1 MKSKTFQNQVRYK
14 DYGNKKEEEKKTML
28 HPMHVPMDE
37 LQEIGQHPSLA
48 KVLGSLLDFEKL
60 KYCNGCGICTGIC
73 PMAKLLPEYYNPRIL
88 LHSLPLGD
96 DKVLKSPQLWLC
108 AWCYRCYRRCPQSLN
123 LPEIFQVVRR
133 FAVECGYM
141 EGFHKALEIIR
152 RNIPFPVSCSYVC
165 FHPERVIKNQQI
177 VSDAIQH
184 SLLTSDH
191 KPNQKQ
197 LFLKNSE
204 PKVAIIGSG
213 PAGLSAANDL
223 AKKGYSVTVFEALS
237 SPGGM
242 LRRCIPKYRLPKKL
256 VDFDIM
262 RIKDLGV
269 KIEVNSPIGK
279 TQIKKLLEL
288 GYDALF
294 LATGAQDDQL
304 FSIQGEDLEGVFH
317 ALDFLEKANT
327 KNVKPLNTVVIIG
340 GGNVAVDSARTALRL
355 GAKNV
360 TILYRRSKEEIPA
373 SPWELDEAVNEGI
386 KIEYLVAPKKILG
399 ENSIVTKIECVKM
412 ELGEQDVTGRRRP
425 IPIKGSEFEMVTDTV
440 VIAIGQF
447 PNTIFLPKT
456 VELTKQ
462 KTIATDPFTLETSS
476 PSIFAGGDAVLGSGT
491 LIQAIL
497 AGKQAAFSIDYYL
510 RGIPIDPVELSELTF
525 RRESNVI

>member
-1 MKSKTFQNQVRYK
+1 
-14 DYGNKKEEEKKTML
+14 ML

-37 LQEIGQHPSLA
+37 LNGIEQHPSLET
-48 KVLGSLLDFEKL
+48 VLGSLLDFEKL
-60 KYCNGCGICTGIC
+60 KYCNGCGICTGSC

-88 LHSLPLGD
+88 LHSLSLGND
-96 DKVLKSPQLWLC
+96 NVLKSPQLWLC
-108 AWCYRCYRRCPQSLN
+108 AWCYRCYRRCPQSIN

-133 FAVECGYM
+133 FAVENGYM

-184 SLLTSDH
+184 DLLTSDNE
-191 KPNQKQ
+191 PNQEQ
-197 LFLKNSE
+197 HLSNNSKS
-204 PKVAIIGSG
+204 KVAIIGSG

-262 RIKDLGV
+262 RIRDLGV
-269 KIEVNSPIGK
+269 KIKLNSPIDK
-279 TQIKKLLEL
+279 TLKVKKLLEE
-288 GYDALF
+288 GYDAIF
-294 LATGAQDDQL
+294 LATGAQEDQC
-304 FSIQGEDLEGVFH
+304 FKIQGQELEGVFH
-317 ALDFLEKANT
+317 ALEFLEKANT
-327 KNVKPLNTVVIIG
+327 RNVELLNAVSIIG
-340 GGNVAVDSARTALRL
+340 GGNVAIDSARTARRL
-355 GAKNV
+355 GAKDV

-373 SPWELDEAVNEGI
+373 SPWEIDEAENEGI

-399 ENSIVTKIECVKM
+399 ENGKVTKIECVKM

-425 IPIKGSEFEMVTDTV
+425 IPIKDSEFKIAADV
-440 VIAIGQF
+440 VVMAIGQF
-447 PNTIFLPKT
+447 PNTVFLPKT
-456 VELTKQ
+456 VEITKQ
-462 KTIATDPFTLETSS
+462 KTIATNPFTLETSS

-491 LIQAIL
+491 LIEAIL

-510 RGIPIDPVELSELTF
+510 RGIPMDPVEISELTF